1 MNGKQLK
8 NSILQWA
15 IQGKLVP
22 QDPNDEPAS
31 VLLER
36 IRAEKKRLIKEGK
49 IKKDKNE
56 SIIYR
61 GEDNSYYEKFADGRV
76 VCIDDE
82 IPFEIPRSWEWVRLG
97 YIFAHNTGKALN
109 GAQKDGTLLRYIT
122 TSNLYWDR
130 FDLNEVR
137 EMYFSDS
144 EIEKCTVEKG
154 DFLVCEGGDI
164 GRAAIWNKDFSICI
178 QNHIHRLRAYLSLC
192 TRYFY
197 YTFLLYKGIG
207 NIGGKGIGI
216 QGLSSGALH
225 NILLPIPSIAEQERI
240 VGKLDEIVSHVNK
253 YEKTQERLDGLNET
267 INTRLQKSIL
277 QEAIQGR
284 LVPQDPNEE
293 PAVVLLDRI
302 RTEKQKLL
310 KEGKIKKKDIVDS
323 VIFKGEDNKYYEKVG
338 NKVLDISEEIP
349 FDIPAAWE
357 WCRLGAL
364 MAVISDGTHKTPTY
378 VDRGIPFLS
387 VQNISSGELDVQK
400 IKFISEQEHQQLC
413 VRVTPQKND
422 ILICRI
428 GTLGKALKVYWDFEF
443 SIFVSLGL
451 LRPVASEIA
460 DYIVLCIN
468 SPLGY
473 HWIQNNKVGGGTHTF
488 KINLTDI
495 PNMLVCLPPI
505 DEQKRIVERLSTI
518 TSTMR

>member
-1 MNGKQLK
+1 MIRVKLK
-8 NSILQWA
+8 RVVSNNVQRFFS
-15 IQGKLVP
+15 G
-22 QDPNDEPAS
+22 
-31 VLLER
+31 
-36 IRAEKKRLIKEGK
+36 G
-49 IKKDKNE
+49 
-56 SIIYR
+56 
-61 GEDNSYYEKFADGRV
+61 NSYYEKFADGTV

-82 IPFEIPRSWEWVRLG
+82 IPFAAPSGWEWIRLG
-97 YIFAHNTGKALN
+97 ALIDFSKSGSVKSYCINKEAWILDLEDIEKDTGKLLQKKRMKDVNSKSDKHPFSKGCVLYSKLRPYLNKVIIADEDGYCTTEILSFDFGHIYNCFAQVYLMSPFFVEYAMKDAYGVKMPRLGSKQGNAAL
-109 GAQKDGTLLRYIT
+109 
-122 TSNLYWDR
+122 
-130 FDLNEVR
+130 
-137 EMYFSDS
+137 M
-144 EIEKCTVEKG
+144 
-154 DFLVCEGGDI
+154 
-164 GRAAIWNKDFSICI
+164 
-178 QNHIHRLRAYLSLC
+178 
-192 TRYFY
+192 
-197 YTFLLYKGIG
+197 
-207 NIGGKGIGI
+207 
-216 QGLSSGALH
+216 
-225 NILLPIPSIAEQERI
+225 PIPPLEEQKRI
-240 VGKLDEIVSHVNK
+240 VNKIDEIKPWIERYRRSQEQLDLLNK
-253 YEKTQERLDGLNET
+253 EIKDRLK
-267 INTRLQKSIL
+267 KSIL
-277 QEAIQGR
+277 QEAIQGH
-284 LVPQDPNEE
+284 LVTQKLSEE
-293 PAVVLLDRI
+293 PASVLLDRVKS
-302 RTEKQKLL
+302 EKLRLL
-310 KEGKIKKKDIVDS
+310 KEGRIKKSDIIDS